1 MRVGLIAPPWIT
13 VPPTAYGG
21 TEAVVDNLARGLAD
35 QGHDVQLFTVG
46 DSTCPVPRLHL
57 HEHGAVPMGDSAE
70 EAAHVL
76 AAYESFADVDVI
88 HDHSVLGPLLA
99 LRATPVTP
107 PVVVTH
113 HGVFNA
119 TNQRIF
125 TEIARSADVVAISHS
140 HAESAGTVPI
150 SAVVRHGIDLDV
162 YAPGP
167 PGSAGG
173 GEYLLFVGRMC
184 EDKGVR
190 TAVEVARASGRRL
203 VLASKMRTAA
213 ERQYFEQEVQPL
225 LRPEDDLHIE
235 APLADRLELLHGAL
249 ALINPIAWREPF
261 GLVMAEALAT
271 GTPVLAFPQGA
282 APEVVDH
289 GVTGF
294 LCSDQQDMVACVDK
308 VADLDRSACRAAA
321 QLRFGMDRM
330 AADYATVYRR
340 VLDGRPKQVLGLG
353 TVGPITTMGPIGL
366 GVPGVIGVPTLD
378 LRR

>member
-21 TEAVVDNLARGLAD
+21 TEAVVDNLARGLQA

-46 DSTCPVPRLHL
+46 DSTCPVPRLHR

-76 AAYESFADVDVI
+76 DAYESFVDVDVI
-88 HDHSVLGPLLA
+88 HDHTVLGPLLA
-99 LRATPVTP
+99 LRACSVQK

-113 HGVFNA
+113 HAPFTL
-119 TNQRIF
+119 TNQRYLA
-125 TEIARSADVVAISHS
+125 EAARTADVVAISHS
-140 HAESAGTVPI
+140 HAASAGAVPI
-150 SAVVRHGIDLDV
+150 SAVVRHGIDLEV
-162 YAPGP
+162 YRPGP
-167 PGSAGG
+167 AGSAGA

-190 TAVEVARASGRRL
+190 TAVQVARASGRRI

-225 LRPEDDLHIE
+225 LRPDDDVHIE
-235 APLADRLELLHGAL
+235 APLADRLELLHGAF
-249 ALINPIAWREPF
+249 ALVNPIAWREPF

-271 GTPVLAFPQGA
+271 GTPVLAFPLGA

-294 LCSDQQDMVACVDK
+294 LCVDEQDMVACVDK
-308 VADLDRSACRAAA
+308 IPDLDRSDCRAAA
-321 QLRFGMDRM
+321 ELRFGMDRM
-330 AADYATVYRR
+330 AGDYAAVYRR
-340 VLDGRPKQVLGLG
+340 VLDGRPRQLVGMG
-353 TVGPITTMGPIGL
+353 TMTSISPME
-366 GVPGVIGVPTLD
+366 VIGVPTLD